1 MKKYL
6 LIVWGLLMSVNLV
19 WAQGSP
25 LTLKEVVGYAYS
37 PQYIYG
43 VRSMNDGEHFTI
55 IKGKQIADKIV
66 KSKAALNTIYT
77 ELVTEQNLFRTLVGC

>member
-1 MKKYL
+1 MAVFKTKFKDTE
-6 LIVWGLLMSVNLV
+6 IRCVNLPN
-19 WAQGSP
+19 ANG
-25 LTLKEVVGYAYS
+25 TLIIA
-37 PQYIYG
+37 PQLE
-43 VRSMNDGEHFTI
+43 GERMSKI